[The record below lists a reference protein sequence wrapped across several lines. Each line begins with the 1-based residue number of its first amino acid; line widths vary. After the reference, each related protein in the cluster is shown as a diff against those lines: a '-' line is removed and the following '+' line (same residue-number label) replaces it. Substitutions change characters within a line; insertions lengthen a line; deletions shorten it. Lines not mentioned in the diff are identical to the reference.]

1 MVQLRV
7 FEMQLIRLFSM
18 WEIVMLK
25 FGKVLGLVVIAALA
39 GCAKS
44 SDDVSTSYV
53 SPIQYANNDCGQLRA
68 ELARVNRQLVQ
79 KMRAQDSRA
88 DNDALATGVG
98 VVLFWPA
105 LFFITGDDEH
115 AGELARLK
123 GEFDAIEQAA
133 IEKRCNLADEMQRA
147 RQQQERYIEERNRR
161 NQINQ

>member
-1 MVQLRV
+1 
-7 FEMQLIRLFSM
+7 
-18 WEIVMLK
+18 
-25 FGKVLGLVVIAALA
+25 
-39 GCAKS
+39 
-44 SDDVSTSYV
+44 
-53 SPIQYANNDCGQLRA
+53 
-68 ELARVNRQLVQ
+68 LARVNRQLVQ

-105 LFFITGDDEH
+105 LFFIKGDDEH

-147 RQQQERYIEERNRR
+147 RQQQKRYIEERNRR